1 MPQPAHA
8 AAFQLEEAT
17 IASVHAAFSSGV
29 LSCEQLV
36 QAYLDRIAAY
46 DRAGPALRAVLSL
59 NPHALEQ
66 ARDLD
71 ARYRRDPASAGPL
84 HGVPLVLKDN
94 IDAIGMPTSCGN
106 VALQHQQPRQDAF
119 TVARLRAAGALVLA
133 KTNLQELARGGLT
146 VSSLGG
152 QTLNPYDLSRTPGGS
167 SGGTGAALA
176 ANFALAGQG
185 TDTGQSI
192 RSPCSANSLVGVR
205 PTRGLVSRA
214 GVVPNS
220 FTQDE
225 TGPMARTV
233 RDAALL
239 LDAMAGYD
247 PGDPITALGVGRR
260 PASYADGLQAHALQ
274 GARIGL
280 LTTLLGSAPR
290 HQQVSACLLEVA
302 QRMRA
307 LGATVLAFEMP
318 ELAELTAR
326 VATDSHEA
334 CAAFARHG
342 AALPADAPVRSL
354 AQLVATNTA
363 LPSIQAVLAQEL
375 DQQHAMDSEDY
386 RIRLLN
392 RERLRIALAAR
403 MADLQISAVLYPLQ
417 SILVVPIGQDAQ
429 AERNGVLSNGTGFP
443 AVSFPAG
450 FSAATPSAP
459 LGVPIGAELLGLDY
473 TEARLLAYA
482 HAFEQAGPVRKPPLS
497 TPPLGR

>member
-1 MPQPAHA
+1 MSSPSAS
-8 AAFQLEEAT
+8 FQLEEAT
-17 IASVHAAFSSGV
+17 IASVHAAFRAGT

-46 DRAGPALRAVLSL
+46 DRAGPTLRAVLSL
-59 NPHALEQ
+59 NPHALKE

-71 ARYRRDPASAGPL
+71 ARYRRDPATVGPL

-94 IDAIGMPTSCGN
+94 IDAAGMPTSCGN

-133 KTNLQELARGGLT
+133 KANLQELARGGLT

-185 TDTGQSI
+185 SDTGQSI

-247 PGDPITALGVGRR
+247 PGDPITALGVGR
-260 PASYADGLQAHALQ
+260 
-274 GARIGL
+274 
-280 LTTLLGSAPR
+280 
-290 HQQVSACLLEVA
+290 
-302 QRMRA
+302 
-307 LGATVLAFEMP
+307 
-318 ELAELTAR
+318 
-326 VATDSHEA
+326 
-334 CAAFARHG
+334 
-342 AALPADAPVRSL
+342 
-354 AQLVATNTA
+354 
-363 LPSIQAVLAQEL
+363 
-375 DQQHAMDSEDY
+375 
-386 RIRLLN
+386 
-392 RERLRIALAAR
+392 
-403 MADLQISAVLYPLQ
+403 
-417 SILVVPIGQDAQ
+417 
-429 AERNGVLSNGTGFP
+429 
-443 AVSFPAG
+443 
-450 FSAATPSAP
+450 
-459 LGVPIGAELLGLDY
+459 
-473 TEARLLAYA
+473 
-482 HAFEQAGPVRKPPLS
+482 
-497 TPPLGR
+497 